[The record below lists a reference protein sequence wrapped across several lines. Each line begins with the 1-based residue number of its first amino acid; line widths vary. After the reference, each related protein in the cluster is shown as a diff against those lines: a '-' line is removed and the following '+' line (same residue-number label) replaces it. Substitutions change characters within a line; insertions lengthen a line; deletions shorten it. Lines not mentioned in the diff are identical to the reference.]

1 MADRDSRSHY
11 NKIVN
16 MTAAINIDF
25 NLSSINHDVAKAKD
39 LEHKLGNL
47 ILMTRPLRR
56 QSQRPN
62 LRRSHNLSRG
72 KLVSTETPKETC
84 RLWSCASAS
93 AQLKQCIIKYATYV
107 PSTAHFP
114 SVCVCAQFPGTF
126 VKATCKHAQTAVRN
140 LYRAT
145 NLRAK
150 HFILSR
156 THSLILPAP

>member
-62 LRRSHNLSRG
+62 LSLSLKHSHNLSRG

-114 SVCVCAQFPGTF
+114 PVCVCVHSF
-126 VKATCKHAQTAVRN
+126 
-140 LYRAT
+140 RA
-145 NLRAK
+145 
-150 HFILSR
+150 HLSR
-156 THSLILPAP
+156 RHVNMPKLPLETCIELQICVPSTLYYPGLTH